1 MPIAATAIVMPSH
14 RTGISPRLRCC
25 FRIRRL
31 FLDTPPENRRS
42 FAPRPPETHAFWR
55 VREEYRA
62 GIAIAISP
70 RVMERTSHRGSQKF
84 VEMVMRAFTRFARY
98 LVPSALV
105 VYLMSLAAPCAARR
119 RRRCTD
125 FPAAPDLGD
134 GRGSVF
140 APSAWVVLS
149 TPVRKQIDLK
159 LYGFYIGDL
168 DVPVTQV
175 DVSVR
180 ATKFL
185 TITPSYLYN
194 WIPPKGLNEIA
205 SQPRAFTDSY
215 QEHQARIDGTFT
227 FPIRKFEISARNM
240 FVRRFREGPATIST
254 AIAVGF
260 QSHIPSRLKVT
271 SGNPLPHTKPFM
283 SAAMV
288 AGTECASGPGVTVP
302 LNRHVFFQ
310 PSYMWERS
318 DGSRDLQDLLLGL
331 TVSTK

>member
-1 MPIAATAIVMPSH
+1 
-14 RTGISPRLRCC
+14 LRHDHQQT
-25 FRIRRL
+25 R
-31 FLDTPPENRRS
+31 
-42 FAPRPPETHAFWR
+42 AFWR

-62 GIAIAISP
+62 GIAVAISR
-70 RVMERTSHRGSQKF
+70 RVMERTSQRGSQKF

-105 VYLMSLAAPCAARR
+105 VFLMSLAAPCAAQENVDAP
-119 RRRCTD
+119 TL
-125 FPAAPDLGD
+125 PAVPDLGG
-134 GRGSVF
+134 GRGSLF
-140 APSAWVVLS
+140 APSAWLVLS

-240 FVRRFREGPATIST
+240 LVRRFREGPAKDINRYRGRIS
-254 AIAVGF
+254 IAHPVAVEG
-260 QSHIPSRLKVT
+260 HIW
-271 SGNPLPHTKPFM
+271 KPF
-283 SAAMV
+283 
-288 AGTECASGPGVTVP
+288 ASYETFYERGNGGWNRVRIWTGVTLP

-318 DGSRDLQDLLLGL
+318 DGSRDLQYLLLGL